1 MERGN
6 PMLAEIRGLNEE
18 CGVFGIWGNHDA
30 AQLSYYGLHALQH
43 RGQEGAG
50 IVTTDGK
57 QLQAIRGE
65 GLVNDVFNED
75 KLRKATGHAAIA
87 HVRYA
92 TAGGKGIENVQPL
105 LFRSS
110 TGSLAIAHNGNL
122 VNATHLKQFLERS
135 GSIFNST
142 SDTEVVIHLIKK
154 SKHSPFRSKV
164 KEALSLLK
172 GAFSII
178 LLTNDQMIVARDRNG
193 LRPLSLGKLGD
204 AYVVASET
212 CAFDL
217 IGAEY
222 VREVEPGE
230 LLIISHN
237 GMEVDS
243 YVEKDKR
250 TMCAMEYVYFARPD
264 SNIDGVNIHMA
275 RKRMGKELAREC
287 AHIEADVVTGVPDSS
302 ISAAIGFSEESGI
315 PYELGLIKNRYVGR
329 TFIQPTQEL
338 RERGVK
344 MKLSPVVQVV
354 KGKRVVMVDD
364 SIVRGTTSKR
374 IVRMLKEAGAAEVHV
389 VISSPPMTDPCYYG
403 IDTSTHEE
411 LIASSHSVED
421 IRVAIEAD
429 SLTFLSVEGM
439 VRAIN
444 RPFEDEN
451 GGFCTACFTGK
462 YPTEIFPDT
471 LLPHEKDC

>member
-1 MERGN
+1 
-6 PMLAEIRGLNEE
+6 MLAEIRGLNEE
-18 CGVFGIWGNHDA
+18 CGVFGIWGNQDA
-30 AQLSYYGLHALQH
+30 AHLSYYGLHALQH

-50 IVTTDGK
+50 IVTTDGN
-57 QLQAIRGE
+57 QLQAVRGE
-65 GLVNDVFNED
+65 GLVNDVFNEN
-75 KLRKATGHAAIA
+75 KLRKVVGHAAIA

-92 TAGGKGIENVQPL
+92 TAGGKGLENVQPL

-142 SDTEVVIHLIKK
+142 SDTEVVVHLIKK

-204 AYVVASET
+204 SYVVASET

-230 LLIISHN
+230 LLIISNN
-237 GMEVDS
+237 GLEVDS

-250 TMCAMEYVYFARPD
+250 TMCAMEYVYLARPD
-264 SNIDGVNIHMA
+264 SNIDEVNIHMA
-275 RKRMGKELAREC
+275 RKRMGKELAKEC
-287 AHIEADVVTGVPDSS
+287 SHIEADVVTGVPDSS
-302 ISAAIGFSEESGI
+302 ISAAIGFSEASGI

-364 SIVRGTTSKR
+364 SIVRGTTSRR

-429 SLTFLSVEGM
+429 TLTFLSLEGM
-439 VRAIN
+439 VRATN

-451 GGFCTACFTGK
+451 GGLCVACFTGK

-471 LLPHEKDC
+471 VLPHEKDC

>member
-1 MERGN
+1 
-6 PMLAEIRGLNEE
+6 MLAEIRGLNEE
-18 CGVFGIWGNHDA
+18 CGVFGIWGNQDA
-30 AQLSYYGLHALQH
+30 AHLSYYGLHALQH

-50 IVTTDGK
+50 IVTTDGN
-57 QLQAIRGE
+57 QLQAVRGE

-75 KLRKATGHAAIA
+75 KLRKVVGHAAIA

-92 TAGGKGIENVQPL
+92 TAGGKGLENVQPL

-204 AYVVASET
+204 SYVVASET

-222 VREVEPGE
+222 VRDVEPGE
-230 LLIISHN
+230 LLIISNN
-237 GMEVDS
+237 GLEVDS

-250 TMCAMEYVYFARPD
+250 TMCAMEYVYLARPD
-264 SNIDGVNIHMA
+264 SNIDEVNIHMA
-275 RKRMGKELAREC
+275 RKRMGKELAKEC

-302 ISAAIGFSEESGI
+302 ISAAIGFSEASGI

-364 SIVRGTTSKR
+364 SIVRGTTSRR

-429 SLTFLSVEGM
+429 ALTFLSLEGM
-439 VRAIN
+439 VRATN

-451 GGFCTACFTGK
+451 GGLCVACFTGK

-471 LLPHEKDC
+471 VLPHEKDC

>member
-1 MERGN
+1 
-6 PMLAEIRGLNEE
+6 MLAEIRGLNEE
-18 CGVFGIWGNHDA
+18 CGVFGIWGNQDA
-30 AQLSYYGLHALQH
+30 AHLSYYGLHALQH

-50 IVTTDGK
+50 IVTTDGD
-57 QLQAIRGE
+57 QLQAVRGE
-65 GLVNDVFNED
+65 GLVNDVFNEE
-75 KLRKATGHAAIA
+75 KLRKVNGHAAIA
-87 HVRYA
+87 HARYG
-92 TAGGKGIENVQPL
+92 TADGKGIENVQPL

-110 TGSLAIAHNGNL
+110 TGSLAIAHNGNV
-122 VNATHLKQFLERS
+122 VNANHLKQVLERS
-135 GSIFNST
+135 GSLFNSS
-142 SDTEVVIHLIKK
+142 SDTEVVVHLIKK
-154 SKHSPFRSKV
+154 SKQSPFRSKV

-172 GAFSII
+172 GAFSIAI
-178 LLTNDQMIVARDRNG
+178 LTNNQMIVARDRNG

-222 VREVEPGE
+222 IRDIEPGE
-230 LLIISHN
+230 LLVISDK
-237 GMEVDS
+237 GLEVDS
-243 YVEKDKR
+243 FVEKDKR
-250 TMCAMEYVYFARPD
+250 TMCAMEYVYLARPD
-264 SNIDGVNIHMA
+264 SNIDNVNVHMA

-374 IVRMLKEAGAAEVHV
+374 IVRMLKDAGAAEVHV
-389 VISSPPMTDPCYYG
+389 VISSPPMTDPCFYG

-411 LIASSHSVED
+411 LIASSHSVEE
-421 IRVAIEAD
+421 IREAIGAD
-429 SLTFLSVEGM
+429 TITFLSVEGM
-439 VRAIN
+439 VRATN

-451 GGFCTACFTGK
+451 GGLCLACFTGK

-471 LLPHEKDC
+471 VLPHEKDC

>member
-1 MERGN
+1 
-6 PMLAEIRGLNEE
+6 MLAEIRGLNEE
-18 CGVFGIWGNHDA
+18 CGVFGIWGNQSA
-30 AQLSYYGLHALQH
+30 AHLSYYGLHALQH

-57 QLQAIRGE
+57 QLQAVRGE

-75 KLRKATGHAAIA
+75 KLSKVTGHAAIA

-122 VNATHLKQFLERS
+122 VNATHLKQYLERS

-142 SDTEVVIHLIKK
+142 SDTEVVVHLIKK
-154 SKHSPFRSKV
+154 SSHSPFRSKV
-164 KEALSLLK
+164 KNALSLLK
-172 GAFSII
+172 GAFAII
-178 LLTNDQMIVARDRNG
+178 LLTNDSMIVARDRNG

-230 LLIISHN
+230 LLIISNN
-237 GMEVDS
+237 GLEVDS
-243 YVEKDKR
+243 FVEKDKR

-264 SNIDGVNIHMA
+264 SNIDGINIHMA
-275 RKRMGKELAREC
+275 RKRMGKELAKEC
-287 AHIEADVVTGVPDSS
+287 AHIEADVITGVPDSS

-354 KGKRVVMVDD
+354 KGKRVIMVDD

-374 IVRMLKEAGAAEVHV
+374 IVRMLKEAGATEVHV
-389 VISSPPMTDPCYYG
+389 VISSPPMTDPCFYG

-429 SLTFLSVEGM
+429 SLTFLSADGL
-439 VRAIN
+439 VRATE

-451 GGFCTACFTGK
+451 AGLCMACFTGK

-471 LLPHEKDC
+471 VLPHEKEF

>member
-1 MERGN
+1 
-6 PMLAEIRGLNEE
+6 MLAEIRGLNEE
-18 CGVFGIWGNHDA
+18 CGVFGIWGNQDA
-30 AQLSYYGLHALQH
+30 AHLSYYGLHALQH

-50 IVTTDGK
+50 IVTTDGN
-57 QLQAIRGE
+57 QLQAVRGE

-75 KLRKATGHAAIA
+75 KLRKVVGHAAIA

-92 TAGGKGIENVQPL
+92 TAGGKGLENVQPL

-142 SDTEVVIHLIKK
+142 SDTEVVVHLIKK

-204 AYVVASET
+204 SYVVASET

-230 LLIISHN
+230 LLIISNN
-237 GMEVDS
+237 GLEIDS
-243 YVEKDKR
+243 YVEKDNR
-250 TMCAMEYVYFARPD
+250 TMCAMEYVYLARPD
-264 SNIDGVNIHMA
+264 SNIDEVNVHMA
-275 RKRMGKELAREC
+275 RKRMGKELAKEC

-302 ISAAIGFSEESGI
+302 ISAAIGFSEASGI

-364 SIVRGTTSKR
+364 SIVRGTTSRR

-429 SLTFLSVEGM
+429 TLTFLSLEGM
-439 VRAIN
+439 VRATN

-451 GGFCTACFTGK
+451 GGLCVACFTGK

-471 LLPHEKDC
+471 VLPHEKDC

>member
-1 MERGN
+1 
-6 PMLAEIRGLNEE
+6 MLAEIRGLNEE
-18 CGVFGIWGNHDA
+18 CGVFGIWGNQDA
-30 AQLSYYGLHALQH
+30 AHLSYYGLHALQH

-50 IVTTDGK
+50 IVTTDGD
-57 QLQAIRGE
+57 QLQAVRGE
-65 GLVNDVFNED
+65 GLVNDIFNEE
-75 KLRKATGHAAIA
+75 KLRKVNGHAAIA
-87 HVRYA
+87 HARYA

-122 VNATHLKQFLERS
+122 VNANHLKQVLERS
-135 GSIFNST
+135 GSLFNST
-142 SDTEVVIHLIKK
+142 SDTEVVVHLIKK
-154 SKHSPFRSKV
+154 SKQSPFRSKV

-172 GAFSII
+172 GAFSIVI
-178 LLTNDQMIVARDRNG
+178 LTNNQMIVARDRNG

-222 VREVEPGE
+222 VRDVEPGE
-230 LLIISHN
+230 LLVISDK
-237 GMEVDS
+237 GMEIDS
-243 YVEKDKR
+243 FVEKDKR
-250 TMCAMEYVYFARPD
+250 TMCAMEYVYLARPD
-264 SNIDGVNIHMA
+264 SNIDNVNVHMA

-374 IVRMLKEAGAAEVHV
+374 IVRMLKDAGAAEVHV
-389 VISSPPMTDPCYYG
+389 VISSPPMTDPCFYG

-411 LIASSHSVED
+411 LIASSHSVEE
-421 IRVAIEAD
+421 IREAIGAD
-429 SLTFLSVEGM
+429 SITFLSVEGM
-439 VRAIN
+439 VRATE

-451 GGFCTACFTGK
+451 GGLCLACFTGK

-471 LLPHEKDC
+471 VLPHEKDC

>member
-1 MERGN
+1 
-6 PMLAEIRGLNEE
+6 MLAEIRGLNEE
-18 CGVFGIWGNHDA
+18 CGVFGIWGNQDA
-30 AQLSYYGLHALQH
+30 AHLSYYGLHALQH

-50 IVTTDGK
+50 IVTTDGTE
-57 QLQAIRGE
+57 LHAVRGE

-75 KLRKATGHAAIA
+75 KLRKVTGHAAIA

-92 TAGGKGIENVQPL
+92 TAGGKGLENVQPL

-193 LRPLSLGKLGD
+193 LRPLSLGKMGD

-222 VREVEPGE
+222 IREIEPGE
-230 LLIISHN
+230 LLIISNN
-237 GMEVDS
+237 GLEVDS

-264 SNIDGVNIHMA
+264 SNIDGINIHMA

-439 VRAIN
+439 VHATD

-451 GGFCTACFTGK
+451 GGLCMACFTGK

-471 LLPHEKDC
+471 VLPHEKDC

>member
-1 MERGN
+1 
-6 PMLAEIRGLNEE
+6 MLAEIRGLNEE
-18 CGVFGIWGNHDA
+18 CGVFGIWGNQDA
-30 AQLSYYGLHALQH
+30 AHLSYYGLHALQH

-50 IVTTDGK
+50 IVTTDGN
-57 QLQAIRGE
+57 QLNAVRGE

-75 KLRKATGHAAIA
+75 KLRKVVGHAAIA
-87 HVRYA
+87 HAQYA
-92 TAGGKGIENVQPL
+92 TASGRGLENVQPL

-122 VNATHLKQFLERS
+122 VNAAHLKQFLERS
-135 GSIFNST
+135 GSLFNST
-142 SDTEVVIHLIKK
+142 SDTEVVVHLIKK
-154 SKHSPFRSKV
+154 SKQSPFRSKV

-222 VREVEPGE
+222 VREIEPGE
-230 LLIISHN
+230 LLIISNN
-237 GMEVDS
+237 GIEIDS
-243 YVEKDKR
+243 YVEKGKR
-250 TMCAMEYVYFARPD
+250 TMCAMEYVYLARPD
-264 SNIDGVNIHMA
+264 SNIDEVNIHMA
-275 RKRMGKELAREC
+275 RKRMGKELAKEC

-302 ISAAIGFSEESGI
+302 ISAAIGFSEASGI

-344 MKLSPVVQVV
+344 MKLSPVVQVL

-411 LIASSHSVED
+411 LIASSHSVEE
-421 IRVAIEAD
+421 IRQAIEAD
-429 SLTFLSVEGM
+429 TLTFLSLEGM
-439 VRAIN
+439 VRATN

-451 GGFCTACFTGK
+451 GGLCVACFTGK

-471 LLPHEKDC
+471 VLPHEKDC

>member
-1 MERGN
+1 
-6 PMLAEIRGLNEE
+6 MLAEIRGLNEE
-18 CGVFGIWGNHDA
+18 CGVFGIWGNQDA
-30 AQLSYYGLHALQH
+30 AHLSYYGLHALQH

-50 IVTTDGK
+50 IVTTDGN
-57 QLQAIRGE
+57 QLQAVRGE

-75 KLRKATGHAAIA
+75 KLRKVVGHAAIA

-92 TAGGKGIENVQPL
+92 TAGGKGLENVQPL

-142 SDTEVVIHLIKK
+142 SDTEVVVHLIKK

-178 LLTNDQMIVARDRNG
+178 LLTNEQMIVARDRNG

-204 AYVVASET
+204 SYVVASET

-230 LLIISHN
+230 LLIISNN
-237 GMEVDS
+237 GLEVDS

-250 TMCAMEYVYFARPD
+250 TMCAMEYVYLARPD
-264 SNIDGVNIHMA
+264 SNIDEVNIHMA
-275 RKRMGKELAREC
+275 RKRMGKELAKEC
-287 AHIEADVVTGVPDSS
+287 THIEADIVTGVPDSS
-302 ISAAIGFSEESGI
+302 ISAAIGFSEASGI

-364 SIVRGTTSKR
+364 SIVRGTTSRR

-429 SLTFLSVEGM
+429 TLTFLSLEGM
-439 VRAIN
+439 VRATN

-451 GGFCTACFTGK
+451 GGLCVACFTGK

-471 LLPHEKDC
+471 VLPHEKDC